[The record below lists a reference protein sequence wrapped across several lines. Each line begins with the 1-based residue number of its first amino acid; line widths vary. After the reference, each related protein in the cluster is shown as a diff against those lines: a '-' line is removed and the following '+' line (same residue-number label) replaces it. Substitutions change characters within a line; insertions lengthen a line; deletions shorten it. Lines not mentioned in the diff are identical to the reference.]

1 MKTLQLLTFCL
12 LYSFNVAQAQITIEN
27 NAIIHIEPAGLLYVI
42 PDVADPIA
50 KIGDQG
56 GIFTADET
64 AVVSIQTPADTF
76 NYTVPFVNSN
86 NETIRLVYQITAAP
100 AMETIVQFSSWETDV
115 NNIPT
120 PLLAG
125 SVPAPLYTTNRFWR
139 IGNAPDGVAAIL
151 RFTYASQDLV
161 GTNVLPELLS
171 PIAWSDDLTQWQ
183 WPANSSSSDTINQ
196 FVEAV
201 FMDGIAAWQY
211 WSLSEQ
217 ATGLPIQLLQF
228 QADCQQQTLQWTT
241 AVEINNREFLIQ
253 GTDDGLH
260 FENLLQTPG
269 AGNSSTIR
277 SYERA
282 IPKPRS
288 AYYRL
293 CQIDWDGTV
302 HCFPLIGGCPETA
315 PKPILYPNPN
325 DGRFRITLTAESILE
340 IWNHI
345 GQRIWTGS
353 TDRTDFDFRGVIAA
367 GSYVAIVKNSNQE
380 SQQFR
385 FTVFK

>member
-1 MKTLQLLTFCL
+1 MKILQLLTVCL

-27 NAIIHIEPAGLLYVI
+27 NAIIHIEPDGLLYVI
-42 PDVADPIA
+42 PDVVDPIA

-64 AVVSIQTPADTF
+64 AVVVIQMPTDTF

-86 NETIRLVYQITAAP
+86 NETIRFVYRTTVAP
-100 AMETIVQFSSWETDV
+100 TTTTPTEFSSWETDV

-120 PLLAG
+120 PLQTNP
-125 SVPAPLYTTNRFWR
+125 VPAPLQTTNRFWR
-139 IGNAPDGVAAIL
+139 IANAPDGVATIL
-151 RFTYASQDLV
+151 QFTYSAQDLV
-161 GTNVLPELLS
+161 GTNVIPELLS

-183 WPANSSSSDTINQ
+183 WLANSSTSDTINRI
-196 FVEAV
+196 VEAA
-201 FMDGIAAWQY
+201 FNDGIAAWQS

-228 QADCQQQTLQWTT
+228 RADCQQEILQWTT

-253 GTDDGLH
+253 GTDDGLQ
-260 FENLLQTPG
+260 FENILQTPG

-302 HCFPLIGGCPETA
+302 HCFPLIAGCPETP

-325 DGRFRITLTAESILE
+325 DGRFRITLTAESMLE
-340 IWNHI
+340 IWNSI
-345 GQRIWTGS
+345 GQQIWVGS

-367 GSYVAIVKNSNQE
+367 GSYVAVLKPSNQE
-380 SQQFR
+380 PQQFR
-385 FTVFK
+385 FNVFK